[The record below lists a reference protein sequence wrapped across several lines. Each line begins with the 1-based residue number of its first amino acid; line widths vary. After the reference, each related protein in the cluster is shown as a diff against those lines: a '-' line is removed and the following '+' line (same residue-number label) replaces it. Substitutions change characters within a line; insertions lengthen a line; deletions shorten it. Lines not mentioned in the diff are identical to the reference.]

1 MDKEKRN
8 FPRYILKG
16 RAIAVLSPTDI
27 MPYQI
32 IDISRNGLAFSY
44 RGSEGWGDDLLELI
58 LQDDENFYLDKIPIR
73 IISDSPLD
81 ESSQYLRRC
90 GVQFGELTPNQK
102 AQLDYFIQKHLVGL
116 A

>member
-1 MDKEKRN
+1 MDKEKRK
-8 FPRYILKG
+8 FPRYIVKG
-16 RAIAVLSPTDI
+16 RVIAKLSPNDI

-44 RGSEGWGDDLLELI
+44 HGSEAWGDELLELM
-58 LQDDENFYLDKIPIR
+58 LFDDENFYLDKIPIR

-81 ESSQYLRRC
+81 ESSQHLRRC

-102 AQLDYFIQKHLVGL
+102 AQLEYFIQKHAVGQ